1 MAAETLN
8 FGPEWLRALS
18 SGGSISSPPPSPA
31 MPKYKLAEYRYG
43 REEMLALYIKEIKV
57 PEEMQDKEFAVIL
70 NEEPLQPLALLPLTE
85 EEQRNFSLSVNSVP
99 VLRLMGKGAA
109 APPGGVARGR
119 GTARGRGRGRGEAAI
134 YTRAIEEGE
143 PGFGRGNREIHRSQ
157 SWDDRGERR
166 FEKPIRR
173 EAVRVGFEETSGPS
187 RKEFARSD
195 SDNWRT
201 LRDGQEEDEDG
212 NWRLAVT
219 RRDERWRSTSPGA
232 STGEMPRSAGWRD
245 HAERRRKFDFD
256 IGREDSGSNPRGRG
270 DGNHDDERDGLPEWC
285 MEDEDDEMGTFD
297 SSGAFL
303 SFKKCSKE
311 TILEEQELEFQG
323 VEDEEEEKTGDTAE
337 RAHDNGI
344 SLAAEDTS
352 HEPSSISPD
361 PANSLWTTGMYADME
376 GERCPEISST
386 DGEDGALGEQQQGSG
401 EEGDPGHF
409 SSSLSPLSSLSSLP
423 PPSSSPPVAA
433 TEFSVGDPEEDEG
446 MKHLQQEAEKLVAS
460 LQDSSLEE
468 DGFSSTRSHSAAAL
482 PLSHEAA
489 MKWFYK
495 DPQGEIQG
503 PFSTQEMAEW
513 CQAGYFTMSLLVK
526 RGCDEGFQPLGE
538 VIKMW
543 GRVPFAPGPSPPPLL
558 GNIDQQC
565 LKKQQELAL
574 YQQLQHQYL
583 LQLLNKPQY
592 SPQQKSGEL
601 TPQQQQQL
609 TLFLQQLNPSKS
621 RGPDASSLLP
631 AMNRSLSVP
640 DTGSLWDLHTSA
652 TQTAGGDSAIWDL
665 PAASQGPILEQLQ
678 LQQKE
683 RRDAELRAKREE
695 EERKRREEKRRQEE
709 LKRRDQEEEL
719 YRRKQCRQQQE
730 LLLKLIQQ
738 SGQPSPPPHGW
749 GSHSKGLTLK
759 AMLEMQEREGQLL
772 KQRGQSSRNAHG
784 GLGMSGAAILPSQWG
799 SDSGS
804 LWGSLD
810 KSPWE
815 DSLKSGVSTRGLRNS
830 RSSPSLTDAY
840 SARRKKTEEEEKLL
854 KLLQGIKPSDGF
866 TQWCEQM
873 LHILNTSNNLDV
885 PTLVAFL
892 KELESPYD
900 VHDYIR
906 SCLGETLEAKE
917 FAKQFLE
924 RRAKYKASQRQQEST
939 WLTPS
944 MFPTSQNLKQSGFDA
959 QSNKMKRRIHMLHSD
974 PSILDYGSPVA
985 PKHVNHTPSSISPDP
1000 GNTELYADM
1009 EVERCTEVSF
1019 IDGEDGPLGQQ
1030 PGSGEEDDSA
1040 GQVIPSSSNYISD
1053 YPPPGAT
1060 ARFSVGD
1067 TEEDEYIEHL
1077 QQEASKLVA
1086 SLQDSLSE
1094 KDFLPSNSA
1103 AAHPLSQEG
1112 AMKWFYMDTQGKI
1125 QGPFCTEE
1133 MAEWFNA
1140 QYFDKSILL
1149 RRECDEGFRPLGDFI
1164 KICGR
1169 VPFAPGPLIPPLL
1182 RNTDKKH
1189 LIKQRQMAKYMQLP
1203 SGYLFKLLQRSHNS
1217 SDEMPKANNDT
1228 KSIFATHATLFEATK
1243 HHEHCPSLCVKCLGK
1258 GQRMGGEG

>member
-18 SGGSISSPPPSPA
+18 SGGSVASPPPSPA

-43 REEMLALYIKEIKV
+43 REEMLALYIKENKV

-109 APPGGVARGR
+109 PPTSGAARGR
-119 GTARGRGRGRGEAAI
+119 GTARGRGRGRGDSAL
-134 YTRAIEEGE
+134 YPRTLDDQD
-143 PGFGRGNREIHRSQ
+143 PGFSRGGREIHRSQ
-157 SWDDRGERR
+157 
-166 FEKPIRR
+166 I
-173 EAVRVGFEETSGPS
+173 RVGFEEPAAPS

-201 LRDGQEEDEDG
+201 LREGQEEDEDG

-232 STGEMPRSAGWRD
+232 NSGESPRSAGWRD
-245 HAERRRKFDFD
+245 HGERRRKFDFEMV
-256 IGREDSGSNPRGRG
+256 REESGSAPRSGGRSG
-270 DGNHDDERDGLPEWC
+270 DGHDDERDGLPEWC

-303 SFKKCSKE
+303 SFKKSPKE

-323 VEDEEEEKTGDTAE
+323 VEEEESKEEGAERLEDEDSSVPHEDAVPDVVPTPSEPPNLIWGGALYADEEGD
-337 RAHDNGI
+337 
-344 SLAAEDTS
+344 
-352 HEPSSISPD
+352 
-361 PANSLWTTGMYADME
+361 
-376 GERCPEISST
+376 RCPEVPPA
-386 DGEDGALGEQQQGSG
+386 DGEEAVQGEKQQGPG
-401 EEGDPGHF
+401 EEGDPGTF
-409 SSSLSPLSSLSSLP
+409 IPPSLSPLATLP

-468 DGFSSTRSHSAAAL
+468 DGFSSARSHSAAAL

-503 PFSTQEMAEW
+503 PFTTQEMAEW

-558 GNIDQQC
+558 SNIDQQC

-583 LQLLNKPQY
+583 LQLINRQQY
-592 SPQQKSGEL
+592 PQKSGDL

-609 TLFLQQLNPSKS
+609 ALFLQQLNPSKS
-621 RGPDASSLLP
+621 RTSEAALLP
-631 AMNRSLSVP
+631 SMNRSLSVP

-652 TQTAGGDSAIWDL
+652 TQTSGGDPALWDL
-665 PAASQGPILEQLQ
+665 PATAASQGPTLEQQLQ
-678 LQQKE
+678 LHQKLQE

-709 LKRRDQEEEL
+709 QKRREEEEI
-719 YRRKQCRQQQE
+719 YRRKQQCRQQQE
-730 LLLKLIQQ
+730 LLLKLLQQ
-738 SGQPSPPPHGW
+738 SGQPSPPAVW
-749 GSHSKGLTLK
+749 GSHGKGLSLK

-772 KQRGQSSRNAHG
+772 KQRGQPSRQG
-784 GLGMSGAAILPSQWG
+784 WGA
-799 SDSGS
+799 DSGS
-804 LWGSLD
+804 LWGGPD
-810 KSPWE
+810 KSLW
-815 DSLKSGVSTRGLRNS
+815 DDGVKSGAGSRGLRNS
-830 RSSPSLTDAY
+830 RSSPSLTDTYAA

-854 KLLQGIKPSDGF
+854 KLLQGFKPSDGF

-885 PTLVAFL
+885 PTLVAIL

-924 RRAKYKASQRQQEST
+924 RRAKYKASQRQQVQESA

-944 MFPTSQNLKQSGFDA
+944 MFPSSQNSKPSAYDT

-974 PSILDYGSPVA
+974 PSILGTR
-985 PKHVNHTPSSISPDP
+985 KKKKK
-1000 GNTELYADM
+1000 EM
-1009 EVERCTEVSF
+1009 EKILKRKKKKTSF
-1019 IDGEDGPLGQQ
+1019 
-1030 PGSGEEDDSA
+1030 
-1040 GQVIPSSSNYISD
+1040 
-1053 YPPPGAT
+1053 
-1060 ARFSVGD
+1060 
-1067 TEEDEYIEHL
+1067 
-1077 QQEASKLVA
+1077 
-1086 SLQDSLSE
+1086 
-1094 KDFLPSNSA
+1094 DFFALFVFLAKWKNSA
-1103 AAHPLSQEG
+1103 
-1112 AMKWFYMDTQGKI
+1112 WRT
-1125 QGPFCTEE
+1125 
-1133 MAEWFNA
+1133 
-1140 QYFDKSILL
+1140 
-1149 RRECDEGFRPLGDFI
+1149 
-1164 KICGR
+1164 
-1169 VPFAPGPLIPPLL
+1169 
-1182 RNTDKKH
+1182 
-1189 LIKQRQMAKYMQLP
+1189 
-1203 SGYLFKLLQRSHNS
+1203 SG
-1217 SDEMPKANNDT
+1217 
-1228 KSIFATHATLFEATK
+1228 
-1243 HHEHCPSLCVKCLGK
+1243 
-1258 GQRMGGEG
+1258 

>member
-18 SGGSISSPPPSPA
+18 SGGSVASPPPSPA

-43 REEMLALYIKEIKV
+43 REEMLALYIMENKV

-109 APPGGVARGR
+109 PPPGGVTRGRGTTRGRARGR
-119 GTARGRGRGRGEAAI
+119 GDAAV
-134 YTRAIEEGE
+134 YPRALDEGE
-143 PGFGRGNREIHRSQ
+143 PGFGRGSREIHRSQ
-157 SWDDRGERR
+157 SWDDRGERK
-166 FEKPIRR
+166 FEKPVRR
-173 EAVRVGFEETSGPS
+173 EAVRVGFEETAVPS

-201 LRDGQEEDEDG
+201 LRDGGEEDEDG
-212 NWRLAVT
+212 NWRLSVS
-219 RRDERWRSTSPGA
+219 RRDERWKSTSPGGT
-232 STGEMPRSAGWRD
+232 STEGPRSAGWRD

-256 IGREDSGSNPRGRG
+256 INREDGGPPTRGRG
-270 DGNHDDERDGLPEWC
+270 GDGSREDERDGLPEWC

-303 SFKKCSKE
+303 SFKKCSKGI
-311 TILEEQELEFQG
+311 ILEEHELEFQG
-323 VEDEEEEKTGDTAE
+323 VEEEDDEDRTDEPMD
-337 RAHDNGI
+337 RLHDNG
-344 SLAAEDTS
+344 AS
-352 HEPSSISPD
+352 HAPDGVNQELGSNSPD
-361 PANSLWTTGMYADME
+361 PANSLWTSGLYMDLE

-386 DGEDGALGEQQQGSG
+386 DAEDGALGDQGSG
-401 EEGDPGHF
+401 AEGDAGHYV
-409 SSSLSPLSSLSSLP
+409 SSSISPLSSLSSLP

-468 DGFSSTRSHSAAAL
+468 DAFSTSRSHSAAAL

-503 PFSTQEMAEW
+503 PFNTQEMAEW

-583 LQLLNKPQY
+583 LQLLNRQPY
-592 SPQQKSGEL
+592 SQQKSGDL

-621 RGPDASSLLP
+621 RGADAALLP

-652 TQTAGGDSAIWDL
+652 TQTAGGDSALWDL
-665 PAASQGPILEQLQ
+665 PGSAASQGPLLEQLQ
-678 LQQKE
+678 LQQKLQE

-749 GSHSKGLTLK
+749 GSHVKGFSLK
-759 AMLEMQEREGQLL
+759 AMIEMQEREGQLL
-772 KQRGQSSRNAHG
+772 KQRGQSSRSVHG
-784 GLGMSGAAILPSQWG
+784 GLGMSGTVLPSQWG

-804 LWGSLD
+804 LWGGLE

-815 DSLKSGVSTRGLRNS
+815 DSLKSAGSSRGLRNS

-873 LHILNTSNNLDV
+873 LHVLNTSNNLDV
-885 PTLVAFL
+885 PTLVAIL
-892 KELESPYD
+892 KEMESPYE

-924 RRAKYKASQRQQEST
+924 RRAKYKASQRQQEVS

-944 MFPTSQNLKQSGFDA
+944 MFPSVQSSKPAGLDA
-959 QSNKMKRRIHMLHSD
+959 QSSKMKRRIHMLHSD
-974 PSILDYGSPVA
+974 PSILGYSLHGS
-985 PKHVNHTPSSISPDP
+985 
-1000 GNTELYADM
+1000 
-1009 EVERCTEVSF
+1009 
-1019 IDGEDGPLGQQ
+1019 
-1030 PGSGEEDDSA
+1030 SGEMEAIDD
-1040 GQVIPSSSNYISD
+1040 Y
-1053 YPPPGAT
+1053 
-1060 ARFSVGD
+1060 
-1067 TEEDEYIEHL
+1067 
-1077 QQEASKLVA
+1077 
-1086 SLQDSLSE
+1086 
-1094 KDFLPSNSA
+1094 
-1103 AAHPLSQEG
+1103 
-1112 AMKWFYMDTQGKI
+1112 
-1125 QGPFCTEE
+1125 
-1133 MAEWFNA
+1133 
-1140 QYFDKSILL
+1140 
-1149 RRECDEGFRPLGDFI
+1149 
-1164 KICGR
+1164 
-1169 VPFAPGPLIPPLL
+1169 
-1182 RNTDKKH
+1182 
-1189 LIKQRQMAKYMQLP
+1189 
-1203 SGYLFKLLQRSHNS
+1203 
-1217 SDEMPKANNDT
+1217 
-1228 KSIFATHATLFEATK
+1228 
-1243 HHEHCPSLCVKCLGK
+1243 
-1258 GQRMGGEG
+1258 